1 VTGPGRDESEGGG
14 VKYAS
19 PLFFR
24 LDESFFLLRARMQAL
39 AWIFRIAIVLVL
51 VWFAVRNSQVVT
63 LHGLPEQ
70 SWQAPL
76 VFVVLIA
83 FVGGVVI
90 GLLAWL
96 PTVVRQ
102 RRELGRLRKPAL
114 APEVA
119 PAPAPAPPAVS
130 APESHGV

>member
-1 VTGPGRDESEGGG
+1 
-14 VKYAS
+14 
-19 PLFFR
+19 
-24 LDESFFLLRARMQAL
+24 MQAL

-51 VWFAVRNSQVVT
+51 IWFAARNSQSVT

-76 VFVVLIA
+76 VFVVLVA
-83 FVGGVVI
+83 FVAGVVI

-102 RRELGRLRKPAL
+102 RREMSRLRKATVP
-114 APEVA
+114 A
-119 PAPAPAPPAVS
+119 PAPAPAPAVPAPRDDQDV
-130 APESHGV
+130 HGV

>member
-1 VTGPGRDESEGGG
+1 
-14 VKYAS
+14 
-19 PLFFR
+19 
-24 LDESFFLLRARMQAL
+24 MQAL
-39 AWIFRIAIVLVL
+39 AWIFRIVIVLVL
-51 VWFAVRNSQVVT
+51 VWFAVRNSQPVT

-76 VFVVLIA
+76 VFVVLVA

-102 RRELGRLRKPAL
+102 RREVGRLRKSVATPA
-114 APEVA
+114 AVPVPA
-119 PAPAPAPPAVS
+119 VPAPAANP
-130 APESHGV
+130 PESHGV

>member
-1 VTGPGRDESEGGG
+1 
-14 VKYAS
+14 
-19 PLFFR
+19 
-24 LDESFFLLRARMQAL
+24 MQAL

-51 VWFAVRNSQVVT
+51 IWFAARNSQSVT

-76 VFVVLIA
+76 VFVVLVA
-83 FVGGVVI
+83 FVAGVVI

-102 RRELGRLRKPAL
+102 RREVGRLRKA
-114 APEVA
+114 APIPPV
-119 PAPAPAPPAVS
+119 PIPPAPPPA
-130 APESHGV
+130 APAAPAESPVAAPRDGHGV